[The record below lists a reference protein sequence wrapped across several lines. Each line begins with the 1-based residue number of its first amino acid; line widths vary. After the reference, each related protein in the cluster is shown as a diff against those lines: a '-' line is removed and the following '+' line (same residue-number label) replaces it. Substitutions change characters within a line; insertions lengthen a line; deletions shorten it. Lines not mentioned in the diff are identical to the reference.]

1 MVLCSPL
8 AVLISAMT
16 RHYSFVIE
24 EASYMRLC
32 HTKKI
37 LTVNG
42 QFSGPTIEARKSDT
56 IMGRVYNR
64 AGHGVEQPRNPWSD
78 GPEYV
83 TQCPIQP
90 GTNFTYTILFS
101 EEEGTLWRHAHND
114 WNRATVIVHPRCGTT
129 FPSLKPYKEI
139 PIILGDQPFG
149 SVEPSHSLAWL

>member
-1 MVLCSPL
+1 M
-8 AVLISAMT
+8 
-16 RHYSFVIE
+16 
-24 EASYMRLC
+24 
-32 HTKKI
+32 
-37 LTVNG
+37 
-42 QFSGPTIEARKSDT
+42 
-56 IMGRVYNR
+56 
-64 AGHGVEQPRNPWSD
+64 EQPRNPWSD

-139 PIILGDQPFG
+139 PIILGTYI
-149 SVEPSHSLAWL
+149 HACLSLSSYSSIYALYHIMHAIFFDNS